1 MNTEN
6 INKLVTLLNKS
17 KNLSQDEF
25 TFVSNDLVN
34 DKDLLTELSIKFE
47 GISEGISINLAQQPL
62 LIYKNKTDC
71 IRYFQENTEKEIIII
86 EDKIIY
92 DKSSSINVFF
102 ENLIY
107 SQKIK
112 KLIEDKEVIS
122 FHDKLN
128 KKYILL
134 SEKNGKIE
142 LGYKNKSLEFYEKNY
157 NLKKL
162 YDSVESNL
170 SKEYIALFRDNIIKS
185 VEEEKEIEDRF
196 IHFLSKLGLIIEKTD
211 REYKL
216 FLHKFSFDEFNSK
229 LEEER
234 DKYFKSLQDSLSDFL
249 SKINSLPIQFG
260 VYIYLLFRFEK
271 EIYPLLIA
279 SVIIIIWSLFSFF
292 SILTMKK
299 SIKNLSQRFDNIFKK
314 ISEKSGIDLE
324 SLEKEK
330 HGVNN
335 RLNDIKLLT
344 SLYQIV
350 VIIFTLGFLGMA
362 YFFIIQIFPE
372 WSDLIRIFYEK
383 IISVICQNK

>member
-1 MNTEN
+1 MNTAN
-6 INKLVTLLNKS
+6 INNLLTLLS
-17 KNLSQDEF
+17 KSQDASHDEL
-25 TFVSNDLVN
+25 TFLSNDLVN
-34 DKDLLTELSIKFE
+34 DKELLTKLSIQFDE
-47 GISEGISINLAQQPL
+47 HSEGIVINLAQKPI
-62 LIYKNKTDC
+62 LIYKTKADC
-71 IRYFQENTEKEIIII
+71 IKHFQGNIENDIIVI

-92 DKSSSINVFF
+92 NKTSVSIFF

-112 KLIEDKEVIS
+112 KLIEEKEVIS
-122 FHDKLN
+122 FHDKLT

-142 LGYKNKSLEFYEKNY
+142 VGYKNKPLDFYEKNH

-162 YDSVESNL
+162 YDSMENNL

-196 IHFLSKLGLIIEKTD
+196 INLLRKLELTIEKTD

-249 SKINSLPIQFG
+249 SKVNSLPIQFG

-271 EIYPLLIA
+271 EVYPLLIA
-279 SVIIIIWSLFSFF
+279 SVIIIMWSLFSFF
-292 SILTMKK
+292 SISTMKK
-299 SIKNLSQRFDNIFKK
+299 SIKNLSQRFDNTFKK
-314 ISEKSGIDLE
+314 IAEKSGIDLE

-330 HGVNN
+330 NGVND
-335 RLNDIKLLT
+335 RLSNIKILT
-344 SLYQIV
+344 TLYQIV
-350 VIIFTLGFLGMA
+350 VVVFTLGFLILA
-362 YFFIIQIFPE
+362 CYFIFDADPTIK
-372 WSDLIRIFYEK
+372 SSLIAFLK
-383 IISVICQNK
+383 NICGNNDA

>member
-6 INKLVTLLNKS
+6 INKLLTLLSKS
-17 KNLSQDEF
+17 QNLSQDEF

-47 GISEGISINLAQQPL
+47 VISEGISINLAQQPV
-62 LIYKNKTDC
+62 LIYKNKIDC

-92 DKSSSINVFF
+92 DKSTSMNVFF

-142 LGYKNKSLEFYEKNY
+142 LGYKNKSLEFYEKNH

-162 YDSVESNL
+162 YDSMESNL
-170 SKEYIALFRDNIIKS
+170 SKEYIALFRDNIIKG

-196 IHFLSKLGLIIEKTD
+196 IHFLSKLGLIVEKTD

-324 SLEKEK
+324 SLEEEK

-372 WSDLIRIFYEK
+372 WVDLIRMFYEK
-383 IISVICQNK
+383 VISVICQNK